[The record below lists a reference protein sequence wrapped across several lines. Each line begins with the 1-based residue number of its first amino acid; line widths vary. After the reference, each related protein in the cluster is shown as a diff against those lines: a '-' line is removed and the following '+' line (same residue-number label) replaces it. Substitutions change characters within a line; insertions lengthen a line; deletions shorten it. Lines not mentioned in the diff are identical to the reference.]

1 MKRGSASGFNHVG
14 RTIPINPVAA
24 DIACTLKEFSKCS
37 RLHHIAIRPAGIA
50 GSQVGLVVRRGE
62 DDDGDRTEAGIGPE
76 PFQKVAA
83 IPSAKLEIEQN
94 QSGDRVVVHAV
105 LQEMQCSIR
114 IVLGIE
120 DYIEGGLDQCQ
131 AKQLAF
137 AGAVFDQEDGGV
149 RHHYM
154 RGISAG
160 NVPGSKMKR

>member
-1 MKRGSASGFNHVG
+1 MNEFVVG
-14 RTIPINPVAA
+14 ARLHDIPIRAVGV
-24 DIACTLKEFSKCS
+24 TV
-37 RLHHIAIRPAGIA
+37 R
-50 GSQVGLVVRRGE
+50 QVGLVVRRGE
-62 DDDGDRTEAGIGPE
+62 DDNRNCTEAGIGPE
-76 PFQKVAA
+76 SDQKVAT
-83 IPSAKLEIEQN
+83 IPSAELEIEED
-94 QSGDRVVVHAV
+94 QSGERVVVHAV